1 MITSMSETM
10 HKNLG
15 YGENLIKI
23 CVKYA
28 SLAFVFHC
36 EHICMNTPDN
46 VEKQKITLGI
56 VAFLRMLQFLGVLSI
71 LSSENMHD

>member
-1 MITSMSETM
+1 MSETM

-15 YGENLIKI
+15 YGENMIKI
-23 CVKYA
+23 CVKSA

-46 VEKQKITLGI
+46 VEKQKITLSI
-56 VAFLRMLQFLGVLSI
+56 VAF
-71 LSSENMHD
+71 